1 MRNLLRRVLGLVLP
15 RILNAQRP
23 WASQRRLLNGLL
35 KANPGVGGVERQT
48 LTVPGGPDALVYCPK
63 GTTLEAAPA
72 VLLYF
77 HGGGY
82 CLGAPGNYAALHSRL
97 AKAMAA
103 PVVAAGYR
111 LAPEHPAPAALD
123 DALAAYKCLL
133 DQGKRVVLGGDS
145 AGGGLSVALA
155 HAAADADLPAPAGLA
170 LLSPWLDLTLS
181 GGSVT
186 AKAEVDPILNPAW
199 GRACAAAYA
208 GDRPLNDPMLSPLFG
223 SDTLP
228 PTLIQAG
235 SDDILID
242 DARRLAKRVPAVE
255 LQEFPGLWH
264 VFQVQVGLL
273 PDAGPAVA
281 ALGQWVKARLGG

>member
-1 MRNLLRRVLGLVLP
+1 MKHLLRRVLGLVLP
-15 RILNAQRP
+15 RILSATRP

-35 KANPGVGGVERQT
+35 KANPGVRGVQRQPLT
-48 LTVPGGPDALVYCPK
+48 LPGAPDALVYCPQ
-63 GTTLEAAPA
+63 GTTLDAAPA

-97 AKAMAA
+97 ANAMAA

-123 DALAAYKCLL
+123 DAMAAYRALL
-133 DQGKRVVLGGDS
+133 DQGKRVVVGGDS
-145 AGGGLSVALA
+145 AGGGLSAALA
-155 HAAADADLPAPAGLA
+155 HAAAEAGLPPPAGLL

-186 AKAEVDPILNPAW
+186 AKADVDPILNPAW

-208 GDRPLNDPMLSPLFG
+208 GDRPLNDPMVSPLFG
-223 SDTLP
+223 PDSLP

-235 SDDILID
+235 TDDILID
-242 DARRLAKRVPAVE
+242 DARRLATRVPTVE

-281 ALGQWVKARLGG
+281 AMGRWVKARLDR